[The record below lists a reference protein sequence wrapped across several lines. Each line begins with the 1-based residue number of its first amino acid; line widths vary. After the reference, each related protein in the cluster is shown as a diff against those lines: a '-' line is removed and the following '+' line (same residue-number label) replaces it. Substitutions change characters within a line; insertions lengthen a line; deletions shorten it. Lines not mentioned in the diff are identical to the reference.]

1 MLNVHIEFLKLI
13 NSTDKSDIKSEIR
26 KIISKKKSEKDIKN
40 LENLI
45 IALRV
50 GNTKYIWN
58 EERNEILLHEK
69 NISGYIK
76 MYLDEEN
83 LLDRFFI
90 LPTIPEM
97 MNIKDFERAIK
108 QINVEYEIQLARKK
122 DLLKVQSEANRN
134 TPLAI
139 SSMVKIIVAAC
150 IYKEISEGNIELSS
164 TIKIKAED
172 ISVLSAGIG
181 KQNIGDLFT
190 VEELLKLLLFVSD
203 NTAMDIFIDYL
214 GEDKIEKF
222 LNFENSKVENKGYK
236 FNFPL
241 TKKIYTEAWCTE
253 SNSEQQWRNSAMKK
267 VVWTEGLDYFIDL
280 DYVRYS
286 MNYLLNNSWIPWDD
300 IQNNNVIYKG
310 GSAPGVLSCIWST
323 RNLGKEDFLQFLFVI
338 NKRAPFSLLE
348 ELYIFGCANKLL
360 DFYGVLKVS

>member
-45 IALRV
+45 ISLRV

-58 EERNEILLHEK
+58 EERNEIVLNEK
-69 NISGYIK
+69 NISGRIK

-97 MNIKDFERAIK
+97 TNIKDFERAIK
-108 QINVEYEIQLARKK
+108 QINVDYEIQLVRKK

-190 VEELLKLLLFVSD
+190 IEELLKLLLFVSD

-222 LNFENSKVENKGYK
+222 
-236 FNFPL
+236 
-241 TKKIYTEAWCTE
+241 
-253 SNSEQQWRNSAMKK
+253 
-267 VVWTEGLDYFIDL
+267 
-280 DYVRYS
+280 
-286 MNYLLNNSWIPWDD
+286 
-300 IQNNNVIYKG
+300 
-310 GSAPGVLSCIWST
+310 
-323 RNLGKEDFLQFLFVI
+323 
-338 NKRAPFSLLE
+338 
-348 ELYIFGCANKLL
+348 
-360 DFYGVLKVS
+360 

>member
-45 IALRV
+45 ISLRV

-58 EERNEILLHEK
+58 EERNEIVLNEK
-69 NISGYIK
+69 NISGCIK

-97 MNIKDFERAIK
+97 TNIKDFERAIK
-108 QINVEYEIQLARKK
+108 QINVDYEIQLVRKK

-190 VEELLKLLLFVSD
+190 IEELLKLLLFVSD

-214 GEDKIEKF
+214 G
-222 LNFENSKVENKGYK
+222 
-236 FNFPL
+236 
-241 TKKIYTEAWCTE
+241 
-253 SNSEQQWRNSAMKK
+253 
-267 VVWTEGLDYFIDL
+267 
-280 DYVRYS
+280 
-286 MNYLLNNSWIPWDD
+286 
-300 IQNNNVIYKG
+300 G
-310 GSAPGVLSCIWST
+310 G
-323 RNLGKEDFLQFLFVI
+323 
-338 NKRAPFSLLE
+338 
-348 ELYIFGCANKLL
+348 
-360 DFYGVLKVS
+360 

>member
-1 MLNVHIEFLKLI
+1 
-13 NSTDKSDIKSEIR
+13 
-26 KIISKKKSEKDIKN
+26 
-40 LENLI
+40 
-45 IALRV
+45 
-50 GNTKYIWN
+50 
-58 EERNEILLHEK
+58 
-69 NISGYIK
+69 
-76 MYLDEEN
+76 
-83 LLDRFFI
+83 
-90 LPTIPEM
+90 
-97 MNIKDFERAIK
+97 
-108 QINVEYEIQLARKK
+108 
-122 DLLKVQSEANRN
+122 
-134 TPLAI
+134 
-139 SSMVKIIVAAC
+139 
-150 IYKEISEGNIELSS
+150 
-164 TIKIKAED
+164 
-172 ISVLSAGIG
+172 
-181 KQNIGDLFT
+181 
-190 VEELLKLLLFVSD
+190 
-203 NTAMDIFIDYL
+203 DIFIDYL